1 MDNDVTIVVDAKNR
15 TAEAFG
21 SAAKGAKTVG
31 DVAER
36 AAKQVRDMGDKL
48 DTAQNRARQLAQAEE
63 RAAEKTR
70 RMAQDLALLRHE
82 LEQNGDETGTLSR
95 KIERLG
101 VDTRFAAEATE
112 EYRRQANKAAADAR
126 EQARAYDRVADNARQ
141 AARAVT
147 LLGVST
153 KLGVKAGG
161 NLLSE
166 ISSGFL
172 KGGIGGASGALE
184 GTLGTPVLGPALLAG
199 GAAAAIP
206 AASFLGGAAGGGV
219 LAGLGAA
226 GAGAGLAG
234 AWAGNPDKY
243 AKEWESAAD
252 RFKTRWIASSAAFG
266 NELDGVLKTAGQT
279 LDRLPVEKVLALS
292 QSFIAPLA
300 AGAGQGV
307 AGFANG
313 FADALERVQPVVDEL
328 GPQLANLGND
338 LGDTLRIISQGSEG
352 GAHALGDLVDFLG
365 YAAKAT
371 GLLILG
377 FEKAYE
383 VERKFWSGIADSIGS
398 TPLGSAMEDF
408 GGWLTYIGSTST
420 VTARSLDDS
429 SASGKGF
436 ADSILEGARAGAE
449 AESSA
454 LALNDALTRLHNT
467 QLAMLDANIA
477 VAQGWID
484 LNKELKEGEKTLDL
498 NTQEGINNTK
508 GILDQAAALEQQRA
522 QTIANSDQT
531 KESIASA
538 NAAYDAQIE
547 KLRQSAYAA
556 GFNHQKVD
564 ELIASLKA
572 VPPTTE
578 ADVVVTGLS
587 KSLDQG
593 ISLGNVLNNIDGYHA
608 KASVDIRT
616 NYIGPSPGTALG
628 SLLHHAAGGPTSSGY
643 SAVNDWGSAGVG
655 EIMRLPNGSTVI
667 PAGTGRRMMRD
678 LATTGD
684 GGGRGRTETVVRF
697 TGSGALWEAFMQAQK
712 NGEVQIFSQAIV
724 D

>member
-420 VTARSLDDS
+420 VTARSLDDVGDATKGAAS
-429 SASGKGF
+429 SW
-436 ADSILEGARAGAE
+436 ADWVS
-449 AESSA
+449 ESA
-454 LALNDALTRLHNT
+454 DAVVQAHELNDALTQLRNT
-467 QLAMLDANIA
+467 QLAAADANVA
-477 VAQGWID
+477 LAQGWLDLTKSLSEGEKSLD
-484 LNKELKEGEKTLDL
+484 LNK
-498 NTQEGINNTK
+498 QAGIDNQK
-508 GILDQAAALEQQRA
+508 ALLDQAAAAERA
-522 QTIANSDQT
+522 RE
-531 KESIASA
+531 K
-538 NAAYDAQIE
+538 QIE
-547 KLRQSAYAA
+547 LTGDIGAADATYAANIERIRQMAYAA
-556 GFNHQKVD
+556 GFNKQKVD
-564 ELIASLKA
+564 ELIASIYA
-572 VPPTTE
+572 VPQTVETKVLTPGMDE
-578 ADVVVTGLS
+578 
-587 KSLDQG
+587 SLQKG
-593 ISLGNVLNNIDGYHA
+593 ISLGNALNNIDGHHYTA
-608 KASVDIRT
+608 TVDVRYQSY
-616 NYIGPSPGTALG
+616 NPGIALG
-628 SLLHHAAGGPTSSGY
+628 NLLHHAAGGPTSSGY

-678 LATTGD
+678 LATTGT
-684 GGGRGRTETVVRF
+684 GTGRPTETAVRVHVS
-697 TGSGALWEAFMQAQK
+697 GSGALYEALMHAQQS
-712 NGEVQIFSQAIV
+712 GEFQIFSSAIV